1 MMRFSVL
8 VAIALAVLVWAAA
21 APAMAAPFEP
31 SVIKVSVADS
41 LWTNYH
47 LEPEA
52 NGDTVRALKIKRVE
66 VAILTGVREFSTH
79 QFTAKDAKSYSY
91 TIPHGV
97 PNLKIQVQAWA
108 ADDTAWTSITDLKDA
123 GTNIVVR
130 SLPGPLAVFTPG
142 I

>member
-1 MMRFSVL
+1 MRFSVL
-8 VAIALAVLVWAAA
+8 VAVALAVLVWAVA
-21 APAMAAPFEP
+21 APAMAAPFEA

-52 NGDTVRALKIKRVE
+52 TGDTVRALKIKRVE

-79 QFTAKDAKSYSY
+79 LFTAKDAKSYSY

-97 PNLKIQVQAWA
+97 PNLKIRVQAWA
-108 ADDTAWTSITDLKDA
+108 ADDTVWTSITDLKDA